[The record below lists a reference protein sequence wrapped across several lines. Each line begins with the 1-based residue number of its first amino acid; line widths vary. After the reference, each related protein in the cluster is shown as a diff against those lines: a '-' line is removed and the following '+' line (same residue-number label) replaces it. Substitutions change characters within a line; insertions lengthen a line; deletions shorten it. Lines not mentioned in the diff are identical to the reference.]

1 MPSTVKTLITTR
13 MGGISKAPFDGFNLG
28 VHVGDSPDSVG
39 INREMLSRHLPS
51 KPYWLNQVHG
61 VDVIEV
67 GESVQSTPSADGSYT
82 NKKHQVC
89 CVMTAD
95 CLPVLFC
102 NSQGTQVAAIHA
114 GWRGLLDGILE
125 VAINKF
131 HPNDRVYA
139 YLGPAIGPS
148 SFEVGEEVK
157 EAFINTDSGVHVA
170 FQPSVVPRKWLADL
184 YELARSRLKSVGVTD
199 VYGGEY
205 CTFIEAE
212 RFFSYR
218 RDGQTGRMAS
228 CIWIE

>member
-1 MPSTVKTLITTR
+1 

-170 FQPSVVPRKWLADL
+170 FQPSVVPSKWLADL
-184 YELARSRLKSVGVTD
+184 YELARSRLRSVGVTD
-199 VYGGEY
+199 VYGGEH